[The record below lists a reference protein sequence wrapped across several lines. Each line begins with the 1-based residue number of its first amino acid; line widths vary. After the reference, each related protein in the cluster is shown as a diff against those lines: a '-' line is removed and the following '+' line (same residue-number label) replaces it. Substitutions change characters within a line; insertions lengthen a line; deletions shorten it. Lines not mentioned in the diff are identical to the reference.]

1 MNNLFTQITT
11 IYLAG
16 ITGLYKGI
24 PVGFAL
30 QSTPFLT
37 ALFTALGSVTIVLII
52 FFSGERFKTWLSR
65 KFSKRRIQKKE
76 NLFKSIQNKYGL
88 IGIGLIAPGIIGP
101 IGAIILG
108 LMILKNTKVF
118 LFYLIAGIMVWST
131 ALTIA
136 GYYSMDFV
144 IRFF

>member
-16 ITGLYKGI
+16 ITGLYKGV

-37 ALFTALGSVTIVLII
+37 ALFTALGSVTVVLVI
-52 FFSGERFKTWLSR
+52 FFSGERFKEWLSK
-65 KFSKRRIQKKE
+65 KFTKKSIQKKE

-101 IGAIILG
+101 IGASILG
-108 LMILKNTKVF
+108 LMILKNTRLF
-118 LFYLIAGIMVWST
+118 LIYLIAGIMIWST
-131 ALTIA
+131 ALTTV
-136 GYYSMDFV
+136 GYYSMDVFG
-144 IRFF
+144 RLF